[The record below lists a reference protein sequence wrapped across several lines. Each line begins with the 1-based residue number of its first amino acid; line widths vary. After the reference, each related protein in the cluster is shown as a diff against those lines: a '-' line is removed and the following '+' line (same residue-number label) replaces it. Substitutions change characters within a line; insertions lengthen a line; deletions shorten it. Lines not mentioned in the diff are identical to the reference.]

1 MADYDLQYQDTYID
15 VLLATAN
22 ELKTAGYIY
31 KGVATPSTNPGT
43 PTERVAY
50 LASEPGTYTNFGGIV
65 ITSGLYSLTYASGTW
80 TATQMQTGSDI
91 EVVQTTGDSTTDV
104 MSQKAVTNGLSQLKW
119 VDMLPSSKIGY
130 AYYCSGNTGETAVGE
145 TESSAFRY
153 VIINV
158 AEGDMVKIYGRGGDA
173 PRLWAI
179 LDADYK
185 IINKADA
192 QMISFDGI
200 VTMPSNAAFFVFNN
214 NNNYYATP
222 KCEYLSADNIE
233 EETTIKKRVELGTS
247 SLYIPTWNSRN
258 SQYEWNNAN
267 ASHYIVPVVAGD
279 MYEIIANN
287 VHNADIQ
294 WVTKYET
301 PVLNKTSHAST
312 IDSGIHT
319 ILRDT
324 KEIHVAP
331 ADARFMVVW
340 AAISGV
346 DFTPIINK
354 IVDVKDETE
363 KNNDAISVINGIEA
377 FDLTPLSYKDK
388 AFYCGDGVGEIASG
402 LNTLANWE
410 CFVLPVNSGDM
421 FIISGY
427 GGGTPRLWAML
438 DKDMRIVST
447 ADANT
452 DAYNLH
458 IKIPTGVK
466 YFALNNYRVNNTSPR
481 WDYYNTHATIEENA
495 NLGVSAPYTI
505 VGKWTNVNSEHY
517 IVRVNSGDKVTV
529 TANTSY
535 NAGVHWLTD
544 YKTAKNN
551 QSPYLS
557 AYDASLHTIYAGT
570 TQELIVPI
578 DAQFMYVAGVI
589 SGGDHTPSAV
599 LIQRNITEDD
609 DVYFNKSDFTPVV
622 QDHPLIYEA
631 DDKVNT
637 NTHITSAVAYPNG
650 EIIATRQGGS
660 VVKIALDGTE
670 TTLLTINGANDWRGL
685 WMDKNLNVYVTPFDG
700 LKSVNQAPNLNNGIY
715 RLPYGSN
722 TMTKVLSLP
731 VGYCMWTFAE
741 DNDGYIYAGT
751 YQLVTNNPLL
761 YRSSD
766 GGETWVMIYDFVN
779 ICPTGRHVHCILY
792 NRFNN
797 AMYAIIGEFNEMYKS
812 ADHGVTWEALNVK
825 FVDKGTSVLDTQHG
839 ILVGSD
845 NAYCC
850 DIDMLLPD
858 DKSHKRVARGW
869 SNTPFAIRQSDLT
882 GYIYAFCKIDAA
894 AASASYFPQ
903 MADVND
909 TDALNAW
916 IATNPSVYSGWKQY
930 NNQTKDIY
938 PEDCVRPQH
947 FMIMMSRDDGLTWEI
962 IYKEKATN
970 NYSDGFWTAG
980 YFRNGECLVGRVI
993 ASSSNTRDFVK
1004 PLVISEGKHKY
1015 TSGGIDC
1022 EGDIFIVTNTNNFVE
1037 AL

>member
-1 MADYDLQYQDTYID
+1 
-15 VLLATAN
+15 
-22 ELKTAGYIY
+22 
-31 KGVATPSTNPGT
+31 
-43 PTERVAY
+43 
-50 LASEPGTYTNFGGIV
+50 
-65 ITSGLYSLTYASGTW
+65 
-80 TATQMQTGSDI
+80 
-91 EVVQTTGDSTTDV
+91 
-104 MSQKAVTNGLSQLKW
+104 
-119 VDMLPSSKIGY
+119 
-130 AYYCSGNTGETAVGE
+130 
-145 TESSAFRY
+145 
-153 VIINV
+153 
-158 AEGDMVKIYGRGGDA
+158 
-173 PRLWAI
+173 
-179 LDADYK
+179 
-185 IINKADA
+185 
-192 QMISFDGI
+192 
-200 VTMPSNAAFFVFNN
+200 
-214 NNNYYATP
+214 
-222 KCEYLSADNIE
+222 
-233 EETTIKKRVELGTS
+233 
-247 SLYIPTWNSRN
+247 
-258 SQYEWNNAN
+258 
-267 ASHYIVPVVAGD
+267 
-279 MYEIIANN
+279 
-287 VHNADIQ
+287 
-294 WVTKYET
+294 
-301 PVLNKTSHAST
+301 
-312 IDSGIHT
+312 
-319 ILRDT
+319 
-324 KEIHVAP
+324 
-331 ADARFMVVW
+331 
-340 AAISGV
+340 
-346 DFTPIINK
+346 
-354 IVDVKDETE
+354 
-363 KNNDAISVINGIEA
+363 
-377 FDLTPLSYKDK
+377 
-388 AFYCGDGVGEIASG
+388 
-402 LNTLANWE
+402 
-410 CFVLPVNSGDM
+410 
-421 FIISGY
+421 
-427 GGGTPRLWAML
+427 ML

-447 ADANT
+447 ADANA
-452 DAYNLH
+452 DAHNLPV
-458 IKIPTGVK
+458 KIPTGVK
-466 YFALNNYRVNNTSPR
+466 YLALNNYRVKNTSPR

-495 NLGVSAPYTI
+495 ELGASAPYTI
-505 VGKWTNVNSEHY
+505 VGGQWTNVNSEHY
-517 IVRVNSGDKVTV
+517 IVRVSGGGKVIV
-529 TANTSY
+529 TANASY

-544 YKTAKNN
+544 YKTAINN
-551 QSPYLS
+551 KSPYLS

-578 DAQFMYVAGVI
+578 DAQFMYVAGMI

-599 LIQRNITEDD
+599 LIKRNVVEDD
-609 DVYFNKSDFTPVV
+609 NVYFNNSDFTAVV
-622 QDHPLIYEA
+622 QEHPLIYEA

-715 RLPYGSN
+715 RLPYRSN
-722 TMTKVLSLP
+722 IMTKVLSLP

-741 DNDGYIYAGT
+741 DNNGYIYAGT

-766 GGETWVMIYDFVN
+766 GGVTWEMIYDFVN

-797 AMYAIIGEFNEMYKS
+797 AMYAIIGEYNEMYKS
-812 ADHGVTWEALNVK
+812 TDHGVTWEALNVK

-916 IATNPSVYSGWKQY
+916 IATNPSVYSSWKQY

-962 IYKEKATN
+962 IYKEKATH

-993 ASSSNTRDFVK
+993 ASSHNTRDFVK
-1004 PLVISEGKHKY
+1004 PLVISEGRHKY
-1015 TSGGIDC
+1015 TSNGIDC
-1022 EGDIFIVTNTNNFVE
+1022 EGDIFIVTNTSNIVE